1 MIHVDI
7 EKEEMEFECNGE
19 TMLKEM
25 ALVMT
30 MSLLESVND
39 GVLPIDA
46 VPYVVDNSLEMLGAV
61 VKEAVEMGVNEHEE
75 EEIPKE
81 RSGKEVRTVIKQYRR
96 RIPS

>member
-7 EKEEMEFECNGE
+7 EEEFLEFEGSGE

-30 MSLLESVND
+30 MSLIESVND

-61 VKEAVEMGVNEHEE
+61 VKDAVEMGVNEHEE
-75 EEIPKE
+75 EEVPEE
-81 RSGKEVRTVIKQYRR
+81 RSSEEIRTVIKQYRR
-96 RIPS
+96 ARPS

>member
-7 EKEEMEFECNGE
+7 EEEFLEFEGSGE

-30 MSLLESVND
+30 MSLIESVND
-39 GVLPIDA
+39 GVLPIEA

-61 VKEAVEMGVNEHEE
+61 VKEAVEMGVKEDEE
-75 EEIPKE
+75 EEVPEE
-81 RSGKEVRTVIKQYRR
+81 RSSEEIRTVIKQYRR
-96 RIPS
+96 ARPS

>member
-7 EKEEMEFECNGE
+7 EEEFLEFEGSGE

-30 MSLLESVND
+30 MSLIESVND

-61 VKEAVEMGVNEHEE
+61 VKDAVEMGVKEDEE
-75 EEIPKE
+75 EEIPEE
-81 RSGKEVRTVIKQYRR
+81 RSNEEIRTVIKQYRR
-96 RIPS
+96 ARPS